1 MFYHDCS
8 NARKTTT
15 KNFFLLIYVFWLTN
29 ENLILTI
36 EGSRGWKFWN
46 IKVCPKEKF
55 HFNFLIFFI
64 FRLVVYTHYKSFV
77 QCLSQLCVTATGRGD
92 VSPLRQDCRIVA
104 AARTRRHGDVTAAI
118 LDMRHRI
125 GRLEGTLCSPHTLA
139 STHTYTYI
147 YIQGERE
154 RLKRHYGVN

>member
-1 MFYHDCS
+1 MS
-8 NARKTTT
+8 
-15 KNFFLLIYVFWLTN
+15 WLKN

-36 EGSRGWKFWN
+36 EGSRGWKFRN

-55 HFNFLIFFI
+55 HVNFLIFSI
-64 FRLVVYTHYKSFV
+64 FLISCVYTLQICSIV
-77 QCLSQLCVTATGRGD
+77 SLLALCNCDWSGD

-125 GRLEGTLCSPHTLA
+125 GRLEGTLCSPHTPA
-139 STHTYTYI
+139 STHTYI